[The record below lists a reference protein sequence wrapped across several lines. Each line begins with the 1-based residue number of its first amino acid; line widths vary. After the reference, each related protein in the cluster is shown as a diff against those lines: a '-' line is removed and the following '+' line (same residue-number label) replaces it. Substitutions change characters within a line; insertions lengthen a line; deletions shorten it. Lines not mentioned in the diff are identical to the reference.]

1 VHFPILINSESPRKD
16 KETGLIFYVM
26 CVEILSQEF
35 VDHPEN
41 DNFEPLVRIRKVQVL
56 REPSIIL

>member
-1 VHFPILINSESPRKD
+1 VYFPTPINSELPRKD

-26 CVEILSQEF
+26 CVEILPQEF
-35 VDHPEN
+35 VDHPES
-41 DNFEPLVRIRKVQVL
+41 DNFEPLVRIRWVQVL